1 MKAARTGLD
10 PRTKIVVLVTVIIVV
25 FSFPGNLVMGIT
37 VAGCILLFLIDGLVL
52 QLVGFAA
59 VYLFLTA
66 IQFLLLPRVGATAA
80 MMLAGFVYFKVLM
93 PIALPA
99 DHLMRTTSVQEVL
112 AAAKKM
118 RVPEKMRIG
127 FAIIMRYLPVVGQ
140 NFRQVRDAMKL
151 RDLRGLGTRV
161 EAVYVPMLM
170 NTVQAAED
178 LSTAA
183 CTRGIE
189 NPGDKTSF
197 VKVGLRTRDFLV
209 ITSCL
214 ALSTAGVLK

>member
-1 MKAARTGLD
+1 MKAARTGPD

-214 ALSTAGVLK
+214 VLITAGVLK

>member
-1 MKAARTGLD
+1 VKTARTGLD

-66 IQFLLLPRVGATAA
+66 IQLLLLPRVGATAA

-214 ALSTAGVLK
+214 ALITAGVLK

>member
-99 DHLMRTTSVQEVL
+99 DYLMRTTSVQEVL

-118 RVPEKMRIG
+118 RVPEKIRIG

-214 ALSTAGVLK
+214 VLITAGVLK

>member
-1 MKAARTGLD
+1 MKTARTGLD

-99 DHLMRTTSVQEVL
+99 DHLMRTASVQEVL

-161 EAVYVPMLM
+161 EAVYVPMLI

-214 ALSTAGVLK
+214 ALITAGVLK